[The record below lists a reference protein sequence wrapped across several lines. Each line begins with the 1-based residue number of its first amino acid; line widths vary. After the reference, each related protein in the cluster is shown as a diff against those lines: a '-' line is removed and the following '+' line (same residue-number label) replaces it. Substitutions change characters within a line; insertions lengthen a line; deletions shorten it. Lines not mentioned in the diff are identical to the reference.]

1 MDILMRTYLAE
12 YAIPIVADWPGQ
24 LYIRKAIAQ
33 RLLVNNPTIPQY
45 ISSFLPIMGPL
56 HVSLNARELVFL
68 KNSFLFN
75 DIYKGIFGVRKI
87 LGKKPQPW
95 RIDLILHIVRMA
107 WFDIVDTVYL
117 KFGYMCKNIEFLY
130 MTDLLSNLIPLVLD
144 VYAVHHRGGDWSAYE
159 EACMR
164 CWSDLFLRFDR
175 KNYKRAP
182 LMFFSDVFYG
192 WRLVIQ

>member
-1 MDILMRTYLAE
+1 MRFLLLQIGLVSFIFT
-12 YAIPIVADWPGQ
+12 
-24 LYIRKAIAQ
+24 
-33 RLLVNNPTIPQY
+33 RLLRNGFSSIIQSITIPQY

-75 DIYKGIFGVRKI
+75 DIYKGMFGVRKI

-130 MTDLLSNLIPLVLD
+130 ITD
-144 VYAVHHRGGDWSAYE
+144 
-159 EACMR
+159 
-164 CWSDLFLRFDR
+164 
-175 KNYKRAP
+175 
-182 LMFFSDVFYG
+182 
-192 WRLVIQ
+192 